1 MKITIDTK
9 EDKHELEKII
19 KLLQHIVGDTT
30 SSYAA
35 AQPSYAAT
43 QNDLP
48 GSYLD
53 LPSVPEQSAPKESPA
68 GLMNIFGDDIPT
80 SLNPPAEEKV
90 NEDEPME
97 SIRIIDF

>member
-19 KLLQHIVGDTT
+19 KLLHHIVGDTA
-30 SSYAA
+30 SS
-35 AQPSYAAT
+35 AQNYSAT

-53 LPSVPEQSAPKESPA
+53 LPGIPQSVPEQKEAPA
-68 GLMNIFGDDIPT
+68 GLMNIFGDEIPT
-80 SLNPPAEEKV
+80 SLNPPKEEKV
-90 NEDEPME
+90 DEDEPME